1 MRLLPACCLTLSL
14 VFAAGCRTDPSATPA
29 AGDSAATDTFT
40 PAGGPVVIEGNDEM
54 RFSVTDFAVNAGD
67 SVTVTLRNVGGLP
80 KETFGHNF
88 VLLQQTADVDAFL
101 TAAIAAK
108 ATAHI
113 PADRQGDVIAHTR
126 LLGPGEE
133 DTITFVAPTE
143 PGTYTYVCS
152 FPGHGAMMRGTMT
165 VLPAAMGA
173 APADSTTS
181 P

>member
-1 MRLLPACCLTLSL
+1 MRSLLLSMLLL
-14 VFAAGCRTDPSATPA
+14 VALAGCRTDTPA
-29 AGDSAATDTFT
+29 APADGDSTAVPSA
-40 PAGGPVVIEGNDEM
+40 PAGGPVVIDGDDQM
-54 RFSVTDFAVNAGD
+54 RFSVTDFAVTAGD

-88 VLLQQTADVDAFL
+88 VLLQQTADVEAFL

-108 ATAHI
+108 ATDHI
-113 PADRQGDVIAHTR
+113 PADRQAEVVAHTR
-126 LLGPGEE
+126 LLGPGES

-165 VLPAAMGA
+165 VLPAAMGN
-173 APADSTTS
+173 APADSTTAT